1 MEVAVSRRNV
11 LIGAGV
17 GAGVIATG
25 GAASLLSD
33 GIPKD
38 PESLVRVSSLPSDDS
53 SPGWFHTSRVRQ
65 PKAPLVGDD
74 KAPWVVVGAG
84 FTGLAAARQLALN
97 FPQDRVILVEAQQV
111 GFGTSG
117 RNAGFLIDVPHDI
130 GAPDYIGD
138 HANAKN
144 ILALNQ
150 RGQGIL
156 RDLVAEHKIVD
167 AHLRHSGKYQA
178 AIEDKGM
185 AVLEAYRG
193 GLEGLG
199 EKVELIDGNELKDRI
214 GTSFYRK
221 ALFTPGTM
229 LVQPSALVKGLG
241 DSLPENV
248 VLYEDTPITAVD
260 YGQKTVL
267 HHPTGRITADKLILG
282 NNHFGQ
288 HFGFLQNQM
297 LPIFTYGSLTRPL
310 TPAEQASIGGQAFWG
325 VIPADPFG
333 STLRRTHDNRILVR
347 NSFSFNPD
355 GRHKPG
361 YTAKVR
367 LAHRESFER
376 RFPTLSNV
384 PFEHTWG
391 GGLGMTRNG
400 AGFFGELRP
409 NVYGALACN
418 GLGTVRGTATGTLL
432 ANMLA
437 GKNEKLTEFLLSAP
451 KPNWNPPEP
460 ALSLGVNF
468 TLRTGQASAGLE
480 A

>member
-1 MEVAVSRRNV
+1 MAVSRRKV

-17 GAGVIATG
+17 SAGVVAAG

-33 GIPKD
+33 GVPND
-38 PESLVRVSSLPSDDS
+38 PDSLQRIASLPKDDS

-65 PKAPLVGDD
+65 PRPPLIGDAQ
-74 KAPWVVVGAG
+74 APWVVVGGG

-97 FPQDRVILVEAQQV
+97 FPNDQVILVEAQQV

-138 HANAKN
+138 KANARN
-144 ILALNQ
+144 VLALNQ
-150 RGQGIL
+150 RGQHIL
-156 RDLVAEHKIVD
+156 RDLVEEHNIVD
-167 AHLRHSGKYQA
+167 AHLRHCGKYQA
-178 AIEDKGM
+178 AIEDKGI
-185 AVLEAYRG
+185 AVLNAYRG

-199 EKVELIDGNELKDRI
+199 EKVELIEGNELKDHI

-229 LVQPSALVKGLG
+229 LVQPSALVKGLA
-241 DSLPENV
+241 DSLPANV
-248 VLYEDTPITAVD
+248 TLYEDTPITAVD
-260 YGQKTVL
+260 YGTKTVL
-267 HHPTGRITADKLILG
+267 HHPTGRITADKLILA
-282 NNHFGQ
+282 NNAFGQ
-288 HFGFLQNQM
+288 YFGFLQGRM

-310 TPAEQASIGGQAFWG
+310 TAAEQASIGGHEFWG

-333 STLRRTHDNRILVR
+333 TTLRRTHDNRILVR

-355 GRHKPG
+355 GRAKTNYPE
-361 YTAKVR
+361 KVR
-367 LAHRESFER
+367 PAHRLSFER
-376 RFPTLSNV
+376 RFPTLAGV

-391 GGLGMTRNG
+391 GGLAMTRNG

-409 NVYGALACN
+409 NVYGALGCN

-432 ANMLA
+432 ANLLA
-437 GKNEKLTEFLLSAP
+437 GKRESLTDFLLAAP
-451 KPNWNPPEP
+451 KPSWNPPQP

-468 TLRTGQASAGLE
+468 TLRTGQARAGLE

>member
-1 MEVAVSRRNV
+1 MQR
-11 LIGAGV
+11 IG
-17 GAGVIATG
+17 
-25 GAASLLSD
+25 
-33 GIPKD
+33 
-38 PESLVRVSSLPSDDS
+38 SLPSDDS
-53 SPGWFHTSRVRQ
+53 SPGWFHTSRLRQ
-65 PKAPLVGDD
+65 PRPPLIGDAQ
-74 KAPWVVVGAG
+74 APWVVIGGG

-97 FPQDRVILVEAQQV
+97 FPNDTVILVEAQQV

-138 HANAKN
+138 QANAKN

-150 RGQGIL
+150 RGQHIL
-156 RDLVAEHKIVD
+156 RDLVEQHNIVD
-167 AHLRHSGKYQA
+167 AQLRHSGKYQA
-178 AIEDKGM
+178 AIEDKGI
-185 AVLEAYRG
+185 AVLNAYRG
-193 GLEGLG
+193 GLEKLG
-199 EKVELIDGNELKDRI
+199 EKVQLIEGDELKEHI

-229 LVQPSALVKGLG
+229 LVQPSALVKGLA

-248 VLYEDTPITAVD
+248 KLYEDTPITAVD
-260 YGQKTVL
+260 YGQKTTL
-267 HHPTGRITADKLILG
+267 HHPTGRIIADKLILA
-282 NNHFGQ
+282 NNAFGQ
-288 HFGFLQNQM
+288 YFGFLQGRM

-310 TPAEQASIGGQAFWG
+310 TAAEQASIGGKDFWG

-361 YTAKVR
+361 YTDKVR
-367 LAHRESFER
+367 QSHRLSFER
-376 RFPTLSNV
+376 RFPTLTNV
-384 PFEHTWG
+384 EFEHTWG
-391 GGLGMTRNG
+391 GGLAMTRNG
-400 AGFFGELRP
+400 QGFFGQLRE
-409 NVYGALACN
+409 NVYGALGCN

-437 GKNEKLTEFLLSAP
+437 GKNESLTEFLLAAP

-460 ALSLGVNF
+460 ALSIGVNF
-468 TLRTGQASAGLE
+468 TLRTGQARAGLE

>member
-1 MEVAVSRRNV
+1 MAVTRRKV

-17 GAGVIATG
+17 GAGVVAAG
-25 GAASLLSD
+25 GAATLLND
-33 GIPKD
+33 GIPAD
-38 PESLVRVSSLPSDDS
+38 PASLVRVDALPRDDS

-65 PKAPLVGDD
+65 PKAPLIGDD
-74 KAPWVVVGAG
+74 KAPWVVIGGG

-97 FPQDRVILVEAQQV
+97 FPQDKVILVEAQQV

-138 HANAKN
+138 KANARN
-144 ILALNQ
+144 ILHLNQ

-156 RDLVAEHKIVD
+156 RDLVEQHNIVD

-178 AIEDKGM
+178 AIEDKGI
-185 AVLEAYRG
+185 AVLNAYRG
-193 GLEGLG
+193 GLEALG
-199 EKVELIDGNELKDRI
+199 EKVELIEGNELKDHI

-221 ALFTPGTM
+221 ALYTPGTM
-229 LVQPSALVKGLG
+229 LVQPSALVKGLA

-248 VLYEDTPITAVD
+248 TLYEDTVITAVD
-260 YGQKTVL
+260 YGQKIVL

-288 HFGFLQNQM
+288 HFGFLENRM

-310 TPAEQASIGGQAFWG
+310 TPAEQASIGGQEFWG

-355 GRHKPG
+355 GRSKDG
-361 YTAKVR
+361 YTDKVR
-367 LAHRESFER
+367 VAHRQSFER
-376 RFPTLSNV
+376 RFPTLTDV

-400 AGFFGELRP
+400 AGFFGELRE

-437 GKNEKLTEFLLSAP
+437 GKMEPLTEFLLSAP
-451 KPNWNPPEP
+451 KPNWNPPQP
-460 ALSLGVNF
+460 MLSIGVNF
-468 TLRTGQASAGLE
+468 TLRTGQAKAGLE